1 MNIFIPGQDALRRLV
16 QSKIRAEWQALG
28 RTLPPHLDHG
38 NWPLDLRLD
47 EDDLG
52 ADSLDRMALASAV
65 SQLCCLS
72 DAGNEDRL
80 LVERTFGGWIE
91 VVEEAWAHRLER
103 LTFLTSGSTN
113 VAKRCQHAYP
123 TLMQEARFF
132 AGLHT
137 GRRRVVA
144 LVPAHHI
151 YGFLFTILL
160 PEILG
165 VPVLDLSRSGS
176 LAQLA
181 PGDLV
186 IGFPTRWQAV
196 LRSGMSF
203 AEDVQATTSTA
214 PCHPSI
220 IHGLSMA
227 GLAQMIEIY
236 GSSETGGV
244 GWRNSTRDTYR
255 LLPCWQ
261 RVDEKTLCAE
271 TGHGLMT
278 HALNDYLV
286 WADERS
292 FHVGTR
298 LDCAV
303 QVGGLNVFPDAIARR
318 LEQHPAI
325 ANAAVRFNDAD
336 QRLNA
341 FLVPKDAAAC
351 PNKLV
356 LEIEAWITKV
366 FKTHERPRH
375 LTVGPAVPA
384 SELGKSISW

>member
-1 MNIFIPGQDALRRLV
+1 MHTFIPGKDALRRLL
-16 QSKIRAEWQALG
+16 QSKLRAEWQALG
-28 RTLPPHLDHG
+28 RTLPPHLEHAD
-38 NWPLDLRLD
+38 WPLDLRLD
-47 EDDLG
+47 EDGLG
-52 ADSLDRMALASAV
+52 ADSLDRLTLAAAV
-65 SQLCCLS
+65 SQFCCLP

-91 VVEEAWAHRLER
+91 VVEQAWTHRLER

-113 VAKRCQHAYP
+113 VPKPCQHVYSA
-123 TLMQEARFF
+123 LMQEARFF
-132 AGLHT
+132 AGLHA
-137 GRRRVVA
+137 GRQRVVA

-186 IGFPTRWQAV
+186 VGFPTRWQAV
-196 LRSGMSF
+196 LRSGVAF
-203 AEDVQATTSTA
+203 ADDIQATTSTA
-214 PCHPSI
+214 PCDPAI
-220 IHGLSMA
+220 IRGLGMA
-227 GLAQMIEIY
+227 GLARMIEIY
-236 GSSETGGV
+236 GSSETAGV
-244 GWRNSTRDTYR
+244 GWRDSPRDTYR

-261 RVDEKTLCAE
+261 RVDAGTIC
-271 TGHGLMT
+271 TDSGRGPVS
-278 HALNDYLV
+278 HALNDHLV
-286 WADERS
+286 WADARS

-298 LDCAV
+298 LDGAV

-325 ANAAVRFNDAD
+325 ASAVVRFSDAD

-341 FLVPKDAAAC
+341 FLVPKDATAC
-351 PNKLV
+351 PAELV
-356 LEIEAWITKV
+356 PEMEAWIAKV
-366 FKTHERPRH
+366 FSTHERPRR
-375 LTVGPAVPA
+375 LTVGAVVPTN
-384 SELGKSISW
+384 EFGKAVAW

>member
-1 MNIFIPGQDALRRLV
+1 MNNFMPGQHALRRLL
-16 QSKIRAEWQALG
+16 QGKLRAEWLALG
-28 RTLPPHLDHG
+28 RALSPALDHAD
-38 NWPLDLRLD
+38 WPLDLRLD
-47 EDDLG
+47 EDGLG
-52 ADSLDRMALASAV
+52 ADSLDRMALAAAV
-65 SQLCCLS
+65 SQLCCLP

-103 LTFLTSGSTN
+103 LTFLTSGSTD
-113 VAKRCQHAYP
+113 VAKPCQHAYLA
-123 TLMQEARFF
+123 LMQEARFF
-132 AGLHT
+132 ASLHA
-137 GRRRVVA
+137 GRQRVVA

-165 VPVLDLSRSGS
+165 IPVLDLSRSGS

-186 IGFPTRWQAV
+186 VGFPTRWQAV
-196 LRSGMSF
+196 LRSGVSF
-203 AEDVQATTSTA
+203 DGNIQATTSTA
-214 PCHPSI
+214 PCDPSI
-220 IHGLSMA
+220 IHGLGKA
-227 GLAQMIEIY
+227 GLTRMIEIY

-244 GWRNSTRDTYR
+244 GWRDSPCDAYR

-261 RVDEKTLCAE
+261 RVDAQTLC
-271 TGHGLMT
+271 TDDGLAPVS
-278 HALNDYLV
+278 HALKDHLV
-286 WADERS
+286 WEDERS

-298 LDCAV
+298 LDGAV

-325 ANAAVRFNDAD
+325 ANAVVRFSKAD

-341 FLVPKDAAAC
+341 FLVPRDASAC
-351 PNKLV
+351 TAELV
-356 LEIEAWITKV
+356 PEIEAWITKV
-366 FKTHERPRH
+366 FNTHERPRH
-375 LTVGPAVPA
+375 LTIGAVAPTN
-384 SELGKSISW
+384 ELGKSIAW

>member
-1 MNIFIPGQDALRRLV
+1 MNTFIPGQDALRRLL

-28 RTLPPHLDHG
+28 RTLPLHLEHAD
-38 NWPLDLRLD
+38 WPLDLRLD
-47 EDDLG
+47 EDGLG

-65 SQLCCLS
+65 SQLCCLP

-91 VVEEAWAHRLER
+91 VVEEAWTHRFER

-113 VAKRCQHAYP
+113 VAKRCQHAYSA
-123 TLMQEARFF
+123 LMQEARFF
-132 AGLHT
+132 AGLHA
-137 GRRRVVA
+137 GRQRVVT

-151 YGFLFTILL
+151 YGFLFTILM

-165 VPVLDLSRSGS
+165 IPVLDLSRSGS
-176 LAQLA
+176 LARLA

-196 LRSGMSF
+196 LRSGVAF
-203 AEDVQATTSTA
+203 VGDIHATTSTA
-214 PCHPSI
+214 PCDSSI
-220 IHGLSMA
+220 IRGLGMA
-227 GLAQMIEIY
+227 GLTRMIEIY

-244 GWRNSTRDTYR
+244 GWRDSPQAPYR

-261 RVDEKTLCAE
+261 RIDAGTICANS
-271 TGHGLMT
+271 GLVS
-278 HALNDYLV
+278 HALNDHLA
-286 WADERS
+286 WLDERS
-292 FHVGTR
+292 FHVGAR
-298 LDCAV
+298 LDGAV

-325 ANAAVRFNDAD
+325 ANAVVRFSDVD

-341 FLVPKDAAAC
+341 FLVPKDADAC
-351 PNKLV
+351 LAKLV
-356 LEIEAWITKV
+356 PEIEAWITRV
-366 FKTHERPRH
+366 FRSHERPRR
-375 LTVGPAVPA
+375 LTVGTAVPTN
-384 SELGKSISW
+384 ELGKSVAW